1 MEQAPLQQETFWQ
14 AAVREFARRGL
25 LLAVALFLIEVV
37 LFFVVSSLPFFP
49 GEQAAYTAQSSQI
62 SSQFTN
68 ATLFTQF
75 SGIFLNN
82 FRIAL
87 IEFIPGLGL
96 LLFAFSLYATARILE
111 VISISDNLP
120 PVVVVLVLLLL
131 FPHSWIEL
139 PAYAVAVAA
148 GTYFGLALIGWR
160 KTKWRPEI
168 GVLLIN
174 VAIVT
179 VMLLVAA
186 LFESVEIQIGG
197 LLFLAT
203 WIPFAVIIAGVLL
216 LNRKLSRIRKE
227 MKAPQPLVQ

>member
-1 MEQAPLQQETFWQ
+1 VQQETFWQ

-49 GEQAAYTAQSSQI
+49 GEQAAYTAQSNQI
-62 SSQFTN
+62 SSQFSN
-68 ATLFTQF
+68 ATLFAQF
-75 SGIFLNN
+75 SGIFVNN

-87 IEFIPGLGL
+87 VEFVPGLGL

-120 PVVVVLVLLLL
+120 PALVVLILLLL

-148 GTYFGLALIGWR
+148 GSYFGYALIRWQ
-160 KTKWRPEI
+160 KTRWGPEI

-186 LFESVEIQIGG
+186 LFESVEIQVGG
-197 LLFLAT
+197 LLFLVT
-203 WIPFAVIIAGVLL
+203 WIPFAILIAGVLL

-227 MKAPQPLVQ
+227 MKAAQALVQ